1 MDWRAKTVELR
12 RTRALPRYNF
22 ALMALVSGTK
32 LGPYEIVAPL
42 GAGGMGEVYRARDA
56 RLGREVAIKILPQHL
71 SSNPQL
77 RERFDREARAI
88 SSLNHPRIC
97 TLYDVGHQDG
107 VDFLVMEYLEGESL
121 ADRLRRGPV
130 PLKETVRI
138 GMEVCE
144 ALDTAHRARIIH
156 RDLKPGNIMLTKGG
170 AKLMDFGLAKAAL
183 AGMAAD
189 GAAVP
194 LLSAARTISGISPIS
209 PLTTAGEVLG
219 TIQYMSPEQ
228 LEGKEADARSDI
240 FALGAVLY
248 EMVTGKRPFD
258 GKSQI
263 SVASA
268 ILEKDPE
275 PISAIQPLT
284 PPALERMVK
293 TCLEKNPDDRFQSAR
308 DVRLELKWIGDGA
321 AQATAAASTTPLSSG
336 IARILPWAICGALA
350 LALVGVFFFTRSKP
364 ADVSY
369 SMVTFREGE
378 VGAARFSHDGN
389 SVVYSGLWEG
399 GPLEIDTFRVG
410 SFESRDLGVGSATIA
425 SASSTDELAV
435 LRNCVRIFLL
445 DCGGTLATV
454 DLAGGSPRDVAK
466 NIAYADWSPDGTQL
480 MVSRISGAGTQLEY
494 PLGHVVYQQK
504 AGWFGRPRLSP
515 DGSLIAFE
523 NHANIEDDEGE
534 IDVVDL
540 HGNKTTL
547 ATGFISLEGLAWG
560 PGGKEVWFAANSPHT
575 GWADSIRAVTLSGKM
590 RTLLTSPS
598 IRLHDVSKDGRV
610 LLSRDSWR
618 TQMMGFF
625 PGDNDMHPYSWLD
638 NSEPTGITSDGRT
651 MSFVE
656 EGEVWAIASEGQC
669 YVRATNGS
677 PAVSY
682 GAGQTAISPDG
693 KSIILF
699 KQQGAKLELQPAGA
713 GESRD
718 LSTSAIAQYDHVSW
732 SDDGRFIAFEGETAQ
747 QDWNVYVQAVAG
759 GTPRLVQGSARNS
772 FPRLAPDGR
781 TMALRLEQKGILLN
795 RMDGSPLVPLSVGHE
810 SEYPVRFT
818 SDGKS
823 LLVAEPTGHEIVVD
837 IVNLADGRR
846 TPWKQFKSEGTDA
859 SRFVITP
866 DLKYYA
872 FAVPRYSSVLNIVS
886 GLH

>member
-1 MDWRAKTVELR
+1 M
-12 RTRALPRYNF
+12 
-22 ALMALVSGTK
+22 
-32 LGPYEIVAPL
+32 APL

-121 ADRLRRGPV
+121 ADRLRRGPI
-130 PLKETVRI
+130 PLKETLRV

-156 RDLKPGNIMLTKGG
+156 RDLKPGNVMLTKGG
-170 AKLMDFGLAKAAL
+170 AKLMDFGLAKAVLSGVAS
-183 AGMAAD
+183 D
-189 GAAVP
+189 GAAAP

-268 ILEKDPE
+268 ILEKNPE

-284 PPALERMVK
+284 PPSLERIVK

-308 DVRLELKWIGDGA
+308 DARLELKWTSEA
-321 AQATAAASTTPLSSG
+321 APPSAPQSDEPVPATAAVWKT
-336 IARILPWAICGALA
+336 LPWLISAMLAIALGGAFL
-350 LALVGVFFFTRSKP
+350 LTRSKP
-364 ADVSY
+364 FDVSY

-378 VGAARFSHDGN
+378 LGAARFSHDGN
-389 SVVYSGLWEG
+389 TVVYTGWWEG
-399 GPLEIDTFRVG
+399 GPQETDTFRVG
-410 SFESRDLGVGSATIA
+410 SFESRDLGVGPATIA
-425 SASSTDELAV
+425 SASATDELAV
-435 LRNCVRIFLL
+435 LRNCERIFLL
-445 DCGGTLATV
+445 ECGGTLATV
-454 DLAGGSPRDVAK
+454 DLAGGFPRDIASH
-466 NIAYADWSPDGTQL
+466 IAYADWSPDGTQL
-480 MVSRISGAGTQLEY
+480 MVSRISDAGTQLEY
-494 PLGHVVYQQK
+494 PLGHVIYQQK
-504 AGWFGRPRLSP
+504 EGWFGRPRLSP
-515 DGSLIAFE
+515 DGTLIAFE
-523 NHANIEDDEGE
+523 NHANLEDDDGD
-534 IDVVDL
+534 IDVIDL
-540 HGNKTTL
+540 HGRKTTL
-547 ATGFISLEGLAWG
+547 ATGFLSLEGVAWG
-560 PGGKEVWFAANSPHT
+560 PGGKEVWFAANSPRT

-598 IRLHDVSKDGRV
+598 IRLHDVFRDGRV
-610 LLSRDSWR
+610 LLSRESWR
-618 TQMMGFF
+618 SQLIGFF
-625 PGDNDMHPYSWLD
+625 PGDNDIHPYSWLD
-638 NSEPTGITSDGRT
+638 NTEPTAITSDGRT
-651 MSFVE
+651 VSFIE

-677 PAVSY
+677 AAISY
-682 GAGQTAISPDG
+682 GAGEITISPDG
-693 KSIILF
+693 KSVIVL
-699 KQQGAKLELQPAGA
+699 KQRESGMELQPVGA

-718 LSTSAIAQYDHVSW
+718 LSTPGITRYDHVSW
-732 SDDGRFIAFEGETAQ
+732 SDDGRFIAYEGETTQ
-747 QDWNVYVQAVAG
+747 QDWNVYVQQVVSG
-759 GTPRLVQGSARNS
+759 PPRFVQGGSRNS
-772 FPRLAPDGR
+772 FPKLSPDGQ
-781 TMALRLEQKGILLN
+781 MLALRLERKGVLLN
-795 RMDGSPLVPLSVGHE
+795 RLDGSQLIPLSTGHE
-810 SEYPVRFT
+810 REYPVRFT

-823 LLVAEPTGHEIVVD
+823 LLLAEPTGHEFIVN
-837 IVNLADGRR
+837 IVNLSDGRR
-846 TPWKQFKSEGTDA
+846 TLWKQLKSESADA
-859 SRFVITP
+859 SRLVITP

-872 FAVPRYSSVLNIVS
+872 FSVPRYSSVLNIVS
-886 GLH
+886 GLR

>member
-1 MDWRAKTVELR
+1 
-12 RTRALPRYNF
+12 
-22 ALMALVSGTK
+22 
-32 LGPYEIVAPL
+32 
-42 GAGGMGEVYRARDA
+42 MGEVYRARDA

-107 VDFLVMEYLEGESL
+107 VDFLVMEYLEGESF
-121 ADRLRRGPV
+121 ADRLRRGPI
-130 PLKETVRI
+130 PLKETLRI

-183 AGMAAD
+183 AGMADD
-189 GAAVP
+189 GAAAP
-194 LLSAARTISGISPIS
+194 LLSAAKTISGISPIS

-284 PPALERMVK
+284 PPSLERVVK

-308 DVRLELKWIGDGA
+308 DVRLELKWIGEGA
-321 AQATAAASTTPLSSG
+321 AHVARQSAEPVPTTTALSKT
-336 IARILPWAICGALA
+336 LPWLIPTVLAIALGGIF
-350 LALVGVFFFTRSKP
+350 LFTRSKP
-364 ADVSY
+364 LDVSY

-389 SVVYSGLWEG
+389 TVVYSGSWEA
-399 GPLEIDTFRVG
+399 GPQEIDAFRVG

-425 SASSTDELAV
+425 SASATDELAV
-435 LRNCVRIFLL
+435 LRNCKRIFLL
-445 DCGGTLATV
+445 ECGGTLATV
-454 DLAGGSPRDVAK
+454 DLAGGSPRDIAGH
-466 NIAYADWSPDGTQL
+466 IAYADWSPDGTQL
-480 MVSRISGAGTQLEY
+480 MVSRISDAGTQLEF
-494 PLGHVVYQQK
+494 PLGHVVYEQK

-515 DGSLIAFE
+515 DGTMIAFE
-523 NHANIEDDEGE
+523 NHPNIEVDDGD

-540 HGNKTTL
+540 HGKETTL
-547 ATGFISLEGLAWG
+547 ATGFLSLEGVAWG
-560 PGGKEVWFAANSPHT
+560 PGGKEVWFAANSPRT
-575 GWADSIRAVTLSGKM
+575 GWADSIRAVTLSGKT

-610 LLSRDSWR
+610 LLSRESWR
-618 TQMMGFF
+618 SQLIGLF
-625 PGDNDMHPYSWLD
+625 PGDKDIHPYSWLD
-638 NSEPTGITSDGRT
+638 NTEPTGITSDGRT
-651 MSFVE
+651 VSFVE
-656 EGEVWAIASEGQC
+656 EGEVWAIAGEGQC
-669 YVRATNGS
+669 YIRATNGS

-682 GAGQTAISPDG
+682 GAGETAISPDG
-693 KSIILF
+693 KSVIVV
-699 KQQGAKLELQPAGA
+699 KQQGSKMEQQPVGA
-713 GESRD
+713 GEARE
-718 LSTSAIAQYDHVSW
+718 LSTPGIAQYDHLAW
-732 SDDGRFIAFEGETAQ
+732 SDDGRWIAFEGETAQ

-759 GTPRLVQGSARNS
+759 GAPRLIPGGSRNS
-772 FPRLAPDGR
+772 YPKLSPDGR
-781 TMALRLEQKGILLN
+781 MVAFRLEGKGVLLN
-795 RMDGSPLVPLSVGHE
+795 KLDGSQLVPLSTGHE
-810 SEYPVRFT
+810 REYPVRFT

-823 LLVAEPTGHEIVVD
+823 LLVAEPTGRELIVN

-846 TPWKQFKSEGTDA
+846 TLWKQLPSESTDA
-859 SRFVITP
+859 ARFVVTS

-872 FAVPRYSSVLNIVS
+872 FSIPRYSSVLDIVS